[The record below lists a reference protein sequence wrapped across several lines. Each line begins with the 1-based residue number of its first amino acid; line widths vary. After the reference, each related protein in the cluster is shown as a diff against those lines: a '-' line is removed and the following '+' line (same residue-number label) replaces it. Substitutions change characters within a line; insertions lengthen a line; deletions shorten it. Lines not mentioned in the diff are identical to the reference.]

1 MQGVFQLPK
10 FAVVVW
16 LRKTASYQ
24 AAHDELLEVAAEEP
38 YESTEYQGMV
48 DYHWGFDRMAQ
59 ADRFANSL
67 RAVAEKPDVVVLR
80 IQSRDDATPSKTLK
94 DERRVPH

>member
-10 FAVVVW
+10 FTVW
-16 LRKTASYQ
+16 LRKTGSCQ
-24 AAHDELLEVAAEEP
+24 AAHDELLELAAEEP

-48 DYHWGFDRMAQ
+48 DYHWGFDQMAQ

-67 RAVAEKPDVVVLR
+67 RAFAEKPEVVVLR
-80 IQSRDDATPSKTLK
+80 IQSRDDATPSTTLK
-94 DERRVPH
+94 G

>member
-1 MQGVFQLPK
+1 MFQLPK

-24 AAHDELLEVAAEEP
+24 ADHDELFELAAEEP

-48 DYHWGFDRMAQ
+48 DYHWGFDRMAE

-67 RAVAEKPDVVVLR
+67 RAFAEKPEVVVLR
-80 IQSRDDATPSKTLK
+80 IQSRDDGIPSTTLK
-94 DERRVPH
+94 DERRVRH

>member
-1 MQGVFQLPK
+1 MQGVFQLPR

-16 LRKTASYQ
+16 VRKTASYP
-24 AAHDELLEVAAEEP
+24 AIHDELLELAAEEP

-59 ADRFANSL
+59 ADQLASSL
-67 RAVAEKPDVVVLR
+67 RKFAEKPEIVVLR

-94 DERRVPH
+94 DERRVRH